1 MTGTAGPE
9 SGAIR
14 VREGLRRGDLAVLA
28 ALTAGTARPLTSQEL
43 ALLVLV
49 DPDPRSSI
57 VLVAEDSG
65 DTEDTADTEGLT
77 GDPAPVGFAHLAAQD
92 GAAYLVSGAVH
103 RAHRRRG
110 IGTRL
115 LDAALAH
122 ARRWGAETLVV
133 SGRPR
138 GYAAP
143 GVDETADPGAA
154 AFLRARGAH
163 GAGSALAMERDLAD
177 LADLAV
183 PVEGT
188 GALEHA
194 GEGRR
199 GSQADRALPPDLRIA
214 PCAPEEVPEMLT
226 AVRLH
231 LSEDW
236 AQLLGAHVA
245 HRAEEE
251 ARGAPSTEGPAGPAG
266 TILLARDAEGPA
278 GEILGVAAWDVVGAD
293 PERFGPIGV
302 LPAARGRGVGGALL
316 DAALERMARA
326 GARRAWF
333 QWTSAS
339 GPAHRMYLSRGFR
352 PLATTTPFELP
363 VRPAAVPIPAAP
375 IPKERTRP

>member
-1 MTGTAGPE
+1 MTGTAPE

-14 VREGLRRGDLAVLA
+14 VREGLRRGDLAALA
-28 ALTAGTARPLTSQEL
+28 ALTAGTARPLTAQEL

-57 VLVAEDSG
+57 VLVAEDTG
-65 DTEDTADTEGLT
+65 DTEDSADTEGLT
-77 GDPAPVGFAHLAAQD
+77 GDPAPVGFAHIAAQD

-103 RAHRRRG
+103 PAHRRRG

-115 LDAALAH
+115 LDAALVH
-122 ARRWGAETLVV
+122 ARRWGAETLVI

-143 GVDETADPGAA
+143 GVDEAADPGAA

-177 LADLAV
+177 LAGPA
-183 PVEGT
+183 EGT
-188 GALEHA
+188 GAHEHA

-226 AVRLH
+226 AVRLR

-251 ARGAPSTEGPAGPAG
+251 ARGHPSAEGSAGPAG
-266 TILLARDAEGPA
+266 TILLARDAVGPA

-339 GPAHRMYLSRGFR
+339 GPAHCMYLSRGFR

-363 VRPAAVPIPAAP
+363 VSPAAVPIPAVP
-375 IPKERTRP
+375 TPKERTRP

>member
-14 VREGLRRGDLAVLA
+14 VREGLRRGDLAALA
-28 ALTAGTARPLTSQEL
+28 ALTAGTARPLTAQEL

-65 DTEDTADTEGLT
+65 DTEDTEAAAGH
-77 GDPAPVGFAHLAAQD
+77 PAPVGFAHIAAQD

-103 RAHRRRG
+103 PAHRRRG

-143 GVDETADPGAA
+143 GVDEAADPGAA

-163 GAGSALAMERDLAD
+163 GAGSALAMERDLAE
-177 LADLAV
+177 LADLA
-183 PVEGT
+183 G
-188 GALEHA
+188 
-194 GEGRR
+194 
-199 GSQADRALPPDLRIA
+199 QADRALPPDLRIA

-251 ARGAPSTEGPAGPAG
+251 ARGHPSAEGQLGPAG
-266 TILLARDAEGPA
+266 TILLARDAAGPA

-326 GARRAWF
+326 GARRAWC

-363 VRPAAVPIPAAP
+363 VRPAAVPIPAVP
-375 IPKERTRP
+375 TPKERTRP